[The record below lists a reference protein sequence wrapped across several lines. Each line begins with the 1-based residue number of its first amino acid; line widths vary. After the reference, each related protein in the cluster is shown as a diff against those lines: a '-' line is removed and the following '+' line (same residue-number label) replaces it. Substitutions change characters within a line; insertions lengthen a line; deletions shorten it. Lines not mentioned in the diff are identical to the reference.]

1 MTIDI
6 SITCSNLVRT
16 LDQACARPFMLS
28 CMRPMSTMMQDC
40 KMDCNHTCLPGTF
53 ACLVV
58 TINYRIRVSTRMLS
72 QGGCNSAGRIPPLTH
87 HHLISLEKVP
97 TKTIAMKIV
106 QKLKSLYISH
116 EITLS
121 SFDTKF
127 TRLPN
132 TYF

>member
-1 MTIDI
+1 MHVT
-6 SITCSNLVRT
+6 NV
-16 LDQACARPFMLS
+16 
-28 CMRPMSTMMQDC
+28 
-40 KMDCNHTCLPGTF
+40 NHDAGLQNGLQPYMFLLGTF

-106 QKLKSLYISH
+106 QKLKSL
-116 EITLS
+116 
-121 SFDTKF
+121 
-127 TRLPN
+127 
-132 TYF
+132 